1 MLDELNRLSPDSANL
16 ASRTAP
22 ETPPATPSYL
32 KVPASDWKLG
42 LGQSASSGT
51 VTGYDVRHMS
61 MTERG
66 VWAAALAAA
75 FALAAGEAPAQTP
88 VCSNSPSAEQ
98 RVECEDPA
106 DSTADIDIELSEP
119 AIATTAQDAHG
130 VEASHAGEGD
140 VDIGVAGGS
149 VTTAGDIALGVWGR
163 HTGSGNVDID
173 LRSVT
178 FTTGGYLSHGVR
190 GEFANPTT
198 ADNGEDVPVLDADE
212 NPVVAVGDL
221 AIGVTGGSITTTGD
235 WALGIWGRHTGSGNV
250 DIDVRSVTFTTGG
263 ERSHG
268 VLGEFANPTT
278 NPTTVDNGEDVPVL
292 DADENPVVAVGDLAI
307 GVTGG
312 SITTRGLDAT
322 GVFGIHHG
330 AGDLSI
336 GVRDAAVTTESTEVN
351 NDDETVAHGVY
362 GRHSGDG
369 NVDIGVTGGRIET
382 AGVRSHGV
390 YSWHSATGDVDI
402 EVAGGSVTT
411 GGLDAIGVFG
421 LHQGTGDLS
430 IAVRDVAVTTESTEV
445 NNDDETVAHGVYGW
459 HSGDGNVDIG
469 VTGGRIETAGV
480 QSHGVQGLHSGD
492 GNVVIGVTGGRIE
505 TAGVQSHGVNSWHS
519 ATGDGNVDIGVTG
532 GRIETAG
539 VQSHGVQG
547 LHSGDGN
554 VVIGVTGGRIETAG
568 VQSHGVNSWHSA
580 TGDVVIGVTGARIK
594 TTGTSGRGVFGRHTS
609 TGVGDLAI
617 GVTGG
622 RIETA
627 GRTAYGVYGLH
638 EGAGDI
644 RIGLRDAAIKTSGT
658 SAYGVFGWH
667 TSTGV
672 GDLAIGVTGGRIET
686 AGRTAYGVYGWHSS
700 TGDVA
705 IDVTGG
711 RVETAGVQSHGVY
724 GRHSGDGDLAIGVT
738 GARIKTTGTSGRGV
752 YGRHSGVGDLAIG
765 VTGGSIETSGSS
777 ARGVYGLHQG
787 AGDIR
792 IGLRDAAIETSG
804 STAYGV
810 YGWHNSTDNSD
821 GDVVIGV
828 TGGRIETAGRTAYGV
843 YGQNYDDGDIHIG
856 MRGGSIATMGA
867 SADGVFA
874 ASTSGG
880 RIDILIAGGSV
891 RAAGE
896 DANGIQVGRLN
907 AGTGAVERAALDVDG
922 DGVREQTVRVNGRV
936 WGGQGDAAGVWLA
949 GGGRVVVGPQGSI
962 GADSGNGLLV
972 DLDLDGRRI
981 EKVIGGEVRND
992 AGGLTVLLNGV
1003 DVTDPAA
1010 AGVPIPNGAWDIR
1023 QLADAAPG
1031 FALENFAQSYA
1042 PRAAVYEALP
1052 GFLLRLD
1059 GAGGSPRFAA
1069 HGTPVWLGQF
1079 GGGSYDPRRASVGAA
1094 YDFRSRDIEAGLDFT
1109 LGEALGGAL
1118 TGSFALRAL
1127 KGSADVVSPTRGG
1140 EVEATGL
1147 GAAFAAS
1154 WQAGAWYAAG
1164 RATLTRYDLDL
1175 SSDSRGALASGVEA
1189 LGHGLAVEA
1198 GRKFVLEE
1206 GPALT
1211 PRTRLGYA
1219 GLSLDGFADRT
1230 GARVSLASANRVD
1243 ASIGVLAE
1251 DRHAWQGGALSLHA
1265 SLDFVRTLGDAETA
1279 VDVSGERL
1287 RSAAG
1292 LTRTLFGLGAVYEHG
1307 ELSLA
1312 ATLSAG
1318 GLGTGNRNHSGALT
1332 LSTRF

>member
-22 ETPPATPSYL
+22 ETPPAAPSYL
-32 KVPASDWKLG
+32 NVPASDGKLG
-42 LGQSASSGT
+42 QCASSGT
-51 VTGYDVRHMS
+51 VTGYDVRHIS
-61 MTERG
+61 TDATG
-66 VWAAALAAA
+66 GIWAAALAAA
-75 FALAAGEAPAQTP
+75 FALAAGEAPAQAA
-88 VCSNSPSAEQ
+88 VCSNSPAAGQ
-98 RVECEDPA
+98 RVECEEFA
-106 DSTADIDIELSEP
+106 DSTADIDINLSEP
-119 AIATTAQDAHG
+119 AIATTELGAHG
-130 VEASHAGEGD
+130 VLGWHNSAGD

-149 VTTAGDIALGVWGR
+149 VTTTGDLALGIWGR

-173 LRSVT
+173 IRSVT
-178 FTTGGYLSHGVR
+178 FTTGGELSHGVH
-190 GEFANPTT
+190 GEFVNPTT
-198 ADNGEDVPVLDADE
+198 VENGEDVPVLDADG

-221 AIGVTGGSITTTGD
+221 AIGVTGGSITTG
-235 WALGIWGRHTGSGNV
+235 
-250 DIDVRSVTFTTGG
+250 
-263 ERSHG
+263 
-268 VLGEFANPTT
+268 
-278 NPTTVDNGEDVPVL
+278 
-292 DADENPVVAVGDLAI
+292 
-307 GVTGG
+307 
-312 SITTRGLDAT
+312 GLDAI

-336 GVRDAAVTTESTEVN
+336 AVRDAAVTTESTEVY
-351 NDDETVAHGVY
+351 ETGETFAHGVY
-362 GRHSGDG
+362 GRHTGDG

-390 YSWHSATGDVDI
+390 YGWHSATGDVDI
-402 EVAGGSVTT
+402 DLAGGSVTT
-411 GGLDAIGVFG
+411 GGLDAIGVYGLHWGDGDIRIGLRDSAIETAGSRAFGVLGWFANPTTVENGAVVPVLDADGNPVVAVGDLTVGVTGGTITTRGLEAIGVFG

-430 IAVRDVAVTTESTEV
+430 IGVRDAAVTTESTEV
-445 NNDDETVAHGVYGW
+445 YETGETFAHGVYGW

-480 QSHGVQGLHSGD
+480 ESHGVQGLHSG
-492 GNVVIGVTGGRIE
+492 
-505 TAGVQSHGVNSWHS
+505 A
-519 ATGDGNVDIGVTG
+519 
-532 GRIETAG
+532 
-539 VQSHGVQG
+539 
-547 LHSGDGN
+547 
-554 VVIGVTGGRIETAG
+554 
-568 VQSHGVNSWHSA
+568 
-580 TGDVVIGVTGARIK
+580 GDVVVGVTRARIK
-594 TTGTSGRGVFGRHTS
+594 TTGKSGRGVFGRHTS

-617 GVTGG
+617 GVTGA
-622 RIETA
+622 RIKTA
-627 GRTAYGVYGLH
+627 GQTAYAVYGLH
-638 EGAGDI
+638 QGAGDI
-644 RIGLRDAAIKTSGT
+644 RIGLRDAAIETAGS

-667 TSTGV
+667 TRTGV

-686 AGRTAYGVYGWHSS
+686 SGSSAY
-700 TGDVA
+700 
-705 IDVTGG
+705 
-711 RVETAGVQSHGVY
+711 
-724 GRHSGDGDLAIGVT
+724 
-738 GARIKTTGTSGRGV
+738 GV

-765 VTGGSIETSGSS
+765 VTGARIKTTDTSGRGVYGRHSGVGDLVIDVTGAHIKTTGTSGRGVFGWHSDDGDIRIGLRDAAIETAGDSAYGVYGLHSDDGDIAIGMRGGRIETAGVQSHGVFGRHTSTGVGDLAIGVTGGRIETSGSS

-804 STAYGV
+804 S
-810 YGWHNSTDNSD
+810 
-821 GDVVIGV
+821 
-828 TGGRIETAGRTAYGV
+828 
-843 YGQNYDDGDIHIG
+843 
-856 MRGGSIATMGA
+856 
-867 SADGVFA
+867 SADGFFA

-891 RAAGE
+891 LAAGE
-896 DANGIQVGRLN
+896 DANGIQVGQLN
-907 AGTGAVERAALDVDG
+907 ADTGAVERAALDVDG

-936 WGGQGDAAGVWLA
+936 WGGLGDAAGVWLA

-962 GADSGNGLLV
+962 GADSGVAILGAGPDATDGASGAAGQSAVGQTDSGGNGLLV

-1003 DVTDPAA
+1003 DVTAPAA

-1023 QLADAAPG
+1023 RLADAAPG

-1059 GAGGSPRFAA
+1059 GAGGSLRFAA

-1140 EVEATGL
+1140 GVEATGL

-1164 RATLTRYDLDL
+1164 RATLTRYDVDL

-1211 PRTRLGYA
+1211 PRARLGYA

-1243 ASIGVLAE
+1243 ASFGVLAE
-1251 DRHAWQGGALSLHA
+1251 DRRAWQGGALSLHA

-1318 GLGTGNRNHSGALT
+1318 GLGTGDRNHSGALT